1 MFLVQANSIFTHLL
15 IICLFCTSV
24 FFHSDISGL
33 LQANSIAMLKHE
45 PIKNMV
51 YPYSKTVNWSKSL
64 SSTSLAFA
72 QIDQKLLIDPIK
84 YIPSKLG
91 PVDNLNVLDDDVL
104 NARLTYSVPYLGNY
118 QYDGKEYVG
127 SHPGVDIKLP
137 SGTPIVTIANG
148 IVTKAKYSEIGF
160 GNHVV
165 IRHNH
170 VFNPELNAH
179 EDIYSSYA
187 HLSNINVQAGDIVKV
202 GQIIATSGSSG
213 LSTGAHLNFQIEKD
227 SAPYHPYWPFSD
239 KEIYAAGLNFVSGV
253 NTAYGF
259 SNALTHTYNPL
270 VYIDSAFIDTFLATD
285 NSDDVNIDDKY
296 DNEPENQNTDSSV
309 IKTTL
314 NPIMEYLSASI
325 KLEVPEE
332 SQSSQ
337 TDTLVKSSFEVAS
350 VTYDNHTDDFTWT
363 IPPIIQPAK
372 SYEFTLN
379 ASVYDLSSV
388 SFTSNKSVIID
399 FIEQIDNQLVFTLQT
414 SSLGSIQIQLLND
427 EEIVEYKNIDSIIFP
442 VKNSN
447 DIDYEKIK
455 LLSIM
460 GFLQAD
466 DLDLTSQV
474 SSYQAIKQLALLLN
488 FKGFTGSADS
498 ETIFDQSDMFD
509 NNILA
514 NAFGYGL
521 LEESELIQLE
531 QTIDFGTFF
540 KKYYQTNSA
549 YVAPLPKLPYKKY
562 VREFGANK
570 LYVQQALIDN
580 LVSATQLD
588 KDIMTLRDLINIT
601 YNMIVKK

>member
-1 MFLVQANSIFTHLL
+1 MFLVRANSIFTHLV

-51 YPYSKTVNWSKSL
+51 YPYSKTVDWSKSL

-91 PVDNLNVLDDDVL
+91 PVDNLNSLDDDVL
-104 NARLTYSVPYLGNY
+104 NTRLTYSVPYLGNY
-118 QYDGKEYVG
+118 KYDGKEYVG

-137 SGTPIVTIANG
+137 SGTPILTIANG
-148 IVTKAKYSEIGF
+148 IVTKVKYSEIGF
-160 GNHVV
+160 GNHIV
-165 IRHNH
+165 IRHNN
-170 VFNPELNAH
+170 VYNPELNAY

-187 HLSNINVQAGDIVKV
+187 HLSNIHVQAGDVVKV
-202 GQIIATSGSSG
+202 GQTIANSGSSG

-227 SAPYHPYWPFSD
+227 TAPYHPYWPFSD

-253 NTAYGF
+253 NSAYGYN
-259 SNALTHTYNPL
+259 NALAHTYNPL
-270 VYIDSAFIDTFLATD
+270 VYIDSAFMDTFIAIENL
-285 NSDDVNIDDKY
+285 DDVSIDEKYEIDSVSQNI
-296 DNEPENQNTDSSV
+296 EASV
-309 IKTTL
+309 IKTKL

-325 KLEVPEE
+325 NLELPEE
-332 SQSSQ
+332 SQTSQ

-350 VTYDNHTDDFTWT
+350 VIYDNNTEDFTWT

-372 SYEFTLN
+372 NYEFIIN
-379 ASVYDLSSV
+379 ASVYDLNSL
-388 SFTSNKSVIID
+388 SFTSNKSVIIE
-399 FIEQIDNQLVFTLQT
+399 FIEQIDNQLIFKLQT
-414 SSLGSIQIQLLND
+414 SSLGSIQIQLLHKG
-427 EEIVEYKNIDSIIFP
+427 EIVDQKNIDSIIFP
-442 VKNSN
+442 VKNSD

-460 GFLQAD
+460 GFLQAE
-466 DLDLTSQV
+466 DLDLDSHV
-474 SSYQAIKQLALLLN
+474 SSYQAIKQLTLLLN
-488 FKGFTGSADS
+488 FKGFNASIDS
-498 ETIFDQSDMFD
+498 TTIFDQSDMFD

-521 LEESELIQLE
+521 LEESDLIKLDKSV
-531 QTIDFGTFF
+531 DFGTFF
-540 KKYYQTNSA
+540 KKYYQSNRA

-562 VREFGANK
+562 IRKFGANK
-570 LYVQQALIDN
+570 LYVQQAVIDD
-580 LVSATQLD
+580 LVAATQLE
-588 KDIMTLRDLINIT
+588 KNKLTLRDLINIT